1 MTKWPQCSVPNI
13 KSIDT
18 ISVRPLTA
26 ESIKKNV
33 TIPQEKR
40 QHRRIKRYAFSVDL
54 HSSRMWTSDPQRSES
69 GTKKDF
75 SMYAYEVDQLTH
87 MWTHKMICFLVSSS
101 WQTIYGTGYF
111 QVCKEKHCFF
121 KWIFQLHWIDCISLP
136 KTHRDAWETNWAKK
150 FWCRKKVATFAVWEQ
165 SNVTKS

>member
-1 MTKWPQCSVPNI
+1 MQRAKYKINRHHLSPTSYCWIHQ
-13 KSIDT
+13 
-18 ISVRPLTA
+18 
-26 ESIKKNV
+26 KKCNDSSG
-33 TIPQEKR
+33 KDAAR